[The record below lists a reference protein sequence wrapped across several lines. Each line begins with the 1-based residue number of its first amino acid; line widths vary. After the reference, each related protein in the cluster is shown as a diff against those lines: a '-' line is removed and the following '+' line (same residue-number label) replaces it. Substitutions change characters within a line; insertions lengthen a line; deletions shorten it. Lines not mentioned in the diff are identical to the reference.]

1 MFFATCPA
9 HSGNVRSNRTETKA
23 NDWKGRDS
31 MLHNADIHY
40 EDFFRTA
47 TGNTPFPYQKRL
59 AETPMSKWPDLLEIP
74 TGLGKTAAVVLAWI
88 FRRFPGDPDAPRRLV
103 FTLPTRVL
111 VEQTADSI
119 EEWIR
124 NIAPLIQAAPDLP
137 TVHRLMG
144 GDIDETWETT
154 PERSAVLVG
163 TQDQLLSRALCRGY
177 AMSRYK
183 WPVHFGLLNNDCLWV
198 LDEIQLM
205 GPGLATTTQLDAFRR
220 TFGTAR
226 PHRTLWMSAT
236 LDRERLGTVD
246 FAPRLE
252 TLSTMS
258 LTEEDKRVPEVAKRT
273 GAHKIL
279 KKAPLPG
286 DDTKAIAEFAF
297 ERHRP
302 GTRTLVVVNRVKRA
316 QEIYSQLD
324 NIAKHAPKK
333 GKNAPAVCLLHSR
346 FRPRERA
353 AAFERAVA
361 EPSGNGTIVV
371 ATQVI
376 EAGVNISS
384 RLMITDIAPW
394 SSMVQRF
401 GRNARFGEFGPDDP
415 AGIFWIE
422 TDPFRFAGS
431 SKKNASSNASWA
443 APYETAAI
451 AAAREQLELLEGEN
465 AAPSRLPKVPEP
477 FAYSFVLRRKD
488 LRDFFDTTPDLTGLD
503 TDVSRFIR
511 DSEELNVHVFWRD
524 LAGKQPSSEEPH
536 PERDELCSAP
546 LGDILDPK
554 KKWNARLWDGIDRKW
569 VPCKRPAPGMTLMLD
584 IANGGYDAT
593 LGWTGKP
600 SGTPTFDIALQEGR
614 AEEGNDDDPLAAG
627 RWSTLAEHTDRV
639 VEELRAVLEGVGGLT
654 MPDADATNAL
664 MSAARLHDVGKAHPV
679 YRRAITDGK
688 TPPEDAP
695 AGTVWAKSPGE
706 KAGKRLRYERPGFR
720 HELASALAILETH
733 PEGET
738 ILNDLAAY
746 LAAAHHGKV
755 RMSLRSFPDEK
766 RPPDPAARFARGVWD
781 GDDLTAVSL
790 GGGIEFPGLKL
801 DLSVMELGEGERG
814 PSWTARTEALLDTFG
829 PFRLAYLE
837 ALLRSADRR
846 ASASENERGDR
857 R

>member
-1 MFFATCPA
+1 
-9 HSGNVRSNRTETKA
+9 
-23 NDWKGRDS
+23 

-47 TGNTPFPYQKRL
+47 TGKTPFPYQKRL
-59 AETPMSKWPDLLEIP
+59 AETPMSNWPDLLEIP

-88 FRRFPGDPDAPRRLV
+88 FRRFLGDADAPGRLV

-124 NIAPLIQAAPDLP
+124 NIVPLIHAAPDLP

-144 GDIDETWETT
+144 GDIDESWETT

-220 TFGTAR
+220 TLGTAR

-258 LTEEDKRVPEVAKRT
+258 LTEEDERVPEVATRT
-273 GAHKIL
+273 GARKIL
-279 KKAPLPG
+279 RKAPLRG
-286 DDTKAIAEFAF
+286 DDAKAIAEFAF
-297 ERHRP
+297 EHHRS
-302 GTRTLVVVNRVKRA
+302 GTRTLVVNRVKRA

-324 NIAKHAPKK
+324 NIAEHASKK

-376 EAGVNISS
+376 EAGVNSSS
-384 RLMITDIAPW
+384 RLLITDIAPW

-422 TDPFRFAGS
+422 TDPSRFAGS
-431 SKKNASSNASWA
+431 SKKKASSNASWA
-443 APYETAAI
+443 APYEAAAI

-524 LAGKQPSSEEPH
+524 LAGKEPSSEEPQ
-536 PERDELCSAP
+536 PEHDELCSAP
-546 LGDILDPK
+546 LGDIRDPTK
-554 KKWNARLWDGIDRKW
+554 EWNARLWDGIDRTW
-569 VPCKRPAPGMTLMLD
+569 GPCTHPAPGMTLMLD
-584 IANGGYDAT
+584 KANGGYDAT

-600 SGTPTFDIALQEGR
+600 SGTPTFDIALQEDR
-614 AEEGNDDDPLAAG
+614 AEEGNDDDPLAEG

-639 VEELRAVLEGVGGLT
+639 VEELRVILEGMGRLE
-654 MPDADATNAL
+654 MPAASSCEAADVMSAL
-664 MSAARLHDVGKAHPV
+664 MSAARFHDVGKAHPA

-688 TPPEDAP
+688 TPPEDAQ

-706 KAGKRLRYERPGFR
+706 KAGKRLRYGRPGFR

-733 PEGET
+733 PESST

-755 RMSLRSFPDEK
+755 RLSLRSFPDEK
-766 RPPDPAARFARGVWD
+766 RPPDPAVRFARGVWD
-781 GDDLTAVSL
+781 GDELPAFSL
-790 GGGIEFPGLKL
+790 GGGVGFPGLEL

-814 PSWTARTEALLDTFG
+814 PSWTTRTEALLDLLG
-829 PFRLAYLE
+829 PFRLAYFE

-846 ASASENERGDR
+846 ASAASDEGGDR
-857 R
+857 K

>member
-1 MFFATCPA
+1 M
-9 HSGNVRSNRTETKA
+9 SLKKKIV
-23 NDWKGRDS
+23 NDRRGRGV
-31 MLHNADIHY
+31 MLHNAEIHY
-40 EDFFRTA
+40 EDFFRIA
-47 TGNTPFPYQKRL
+47 TGKTPFPYQKRF

-88 FRRFPGDPDAPRRLV
+88 FRRLLRDTDAPGRLV

-111 VEQTADSI
+111 VEQTAASI
-119 EEWIR
+119 VEWIR
-124 NIAPLIQAAPDLP
+124 NLGAVSEDASDLP

-183 WPVHFGLLNNDCLWV
+183 WPIHFGLLNNDCLWV

-220 TFGTAR
+220 TLGTAR

-236 LDRERLGTVD
+236 LDRKRLGTVD
-246 FAPRLE
+246 FTPRLE

-258 LTEEDKRVPEVAKRT
+258 LTEEDERVPEVVKRS
-273 GAHKIL
+273 GARKIL
-279 KKAPLPG
+279 RKAPFSG
-286 DDTKAIAEFAF
+286 DDPEAIAEFALA
-297 ERHRP
+297 RHRP

-316 QEIYSQLD
+316 QDIYGRLVD
-324 NIAKHAPKK
+324 RTNTAGED
-333 GKNAPAVCLLHSR
+333 GKSVPAVCLLHSR
-346 FRPRERA
+346 FRPPERD
-353 AAFERAVA
+353 AAFKAAVA
-361 EPSGNGTIVV
+361 EPSENGTIVV

-384 RLMITDIAPW
+384 RLLITDIAPW
-394 SSMVQRF
+394 SSLVQRF

-415 AGIFWIE
+415 AEIYWIE
-422 TDPFRFAGS
+422 TGPSRFADSQGKKKKPS
-431 SKKNASSNASWA
+431 SDASWA
-443 APYETAAI
+443 APYEAAAI
-451 AAAREQLELLEGEN
+451 AAARTQLELLEGKN
-465 AAPSRLPKVPEP
+465 AAPSSLPKIREP

-524 LAGKQPSSEEPH
+524 LAGKEPSSEEPQ

-546 LGDILDPK
+546 LGDIRDPK
-554 KKWNARLWDGIDRKW
+554 NKWNARLWDVIDRKW
-569 VPCKRPAPGMTLMLD
+569 VSCTHPAPGMTLMLD
-584 IANGGYDAT
+584 KANGGYDAT
-593 LGWTGKP
+593 LGWTGKS
-600 SGTPTFDIALQEGR
+600 SGTPSFDIAPQEGR
-614 AEEGNDDDPLAAG
+614 AEEGNDDDPLAEG

-639 VEELRAVLEGVGGLT
+639 VEELRAILEGMGRLE
-654 MPDADATNAL
+654 MPVASSCEAPDVTSAL
-664 MSAARLHDVGKAHPV
+664 MSAARFHDVGKAHPV
-679 YRRAITDGK
+679 YRKAITDGK

-706 KAGKRLRYERPGFR
+706 KTGKRLRYERPGFR

-755 RMSLRSFPDEK
+755 RLSLRSFPDEK
-766 RPPDPAARFARGVWD
+766 RPPDPASRFARGVWD
-781 GDDLTAVSL
+781 GDTLPAVSL
-790 GGGIEFPGLKL
+790 GGGAGFPGLEL
-801 DLSVMELGEGERG
+801 NLSVMELGEGERG
-814 PSWTARTEALLDTFG
+814 PSWTSRTEELLDAFG

-846 ASASENERGDR
+846 ASAAADERGDQR
-857 R
+857 

>member
-1 MFFATCPA
+1 
-9 HSGNVRSNRTETKA
+9 
-23 NDWKGRDS
+23 

-40 EDFFRTA
+40 ENFFRTT

-88 FRRFPGDPDAPRRLV
+88 FRRFLGDPDAPRRLV

-124 NIAPLIQAAPDLP
+124 NIAPMMNVAPDIP

-205 GPGLATTTQLDAFRR
+205 GSGLATTTQLDPFRR
-220 TFGTAR
+220 TLGTAR

-236 LDRERLGTVD
+236 LDRKRLGTVD
-246 FAPRLE
+246 FALRLE
-252 TLSTMS
+252 TLSTAS
-258 LTEEDKRVPEVAKRT
+258 LTEEDERVPEVAKRT

-279 KKAPLPG
+279 RKAPFRTDAPE
-286 DDTKAIAEFAF
+286 AIAEFAF

-302 GTRTLVVVNRVKRA
+302 GTRTLVVVNRVTRA
-316 QEIYSQLD
+316 QEIYMQLVK
-324 NIAKHAPKK
+324 IAEHASKK

-346 FRPRERA
+346 FRPPERA
-353 AAFERAVA
+353 AAFKRAVA

-376 EAGVNISS
+376 EAGVDISS
-384 RLMITDIAPW
+384 RLLITDIAPW

-401 GRNARFGEFGPDDP
+401 GRNARFGEFDADDP
-415 AGIFWIE
+415 AEIFWIE
-422 TDPFRFAGS
+422 TDPSRFAGS
-431 SKKNASSNASWA
+431 SKKKASANASWA
-443 APYETAAI
+443 APYEAAAI
-451 AAAREQLELLEGEN
+451 AAAREQLERLEGEN

-477 FAYSFVLRRKD
+477 FGYSFVLRRKD

-511 DSEELNVHVFWRD
+511 DSEELNVQVFWRD
-524 LAGKQPSSEEPH
+524 LAGRQTSSEEPQ

-546 LGDILDPK
+546 LGDIRDPK
-554 KKWNARLWDGIDRKW
+554 RKWNARLWDVIDRKW

-584 IANGGYDAT
+584 IANGGYDAMF
-593 LGWTGKP
+593 GWTGKTSDVP
-600 SGTPTFDIALQEGR
+600 SLDDAPKDGR
-614 AEEGNDDDPLAAG
+614 TEEGNGDDPLAAG
-627 RWSTLAEHTDRV
+627 RWRTLAEHTDRV
-639 VEELRAVLEGVGGLT
+639 VEELRAILEGVGGLT
-654 MPDADATNAL
+654 MPDASGEAADVTNAL

-679 YRRAITDGK
+679 YRKAITDGK

-706 KAGKRLRYERPGFR
+706 KTKKRLRYERPGFR
-720 HELASALAILETH
+720 HELASALTILETH

-755 RMSLRSFPDEK
+755 RLSLRSFPDEK
-766 RPPDPAARFARGVWD
+766 RPPNPAARFARGVWD
-781 GDDLTAVSL
+781 GDELPAVSP

-814 PSWTARTEALLDTFG
+814 SSWTSRTEALLDAFG

-846 ASASENERGDR
+846 ASASEDERGDR